1 MSEINTDA
9 AALEKELAA
18 VRSELEEVRSRLGL
32 FEAYIPGGIFSYNAE
47 NYRFDFISPNMLKMF
62 SCSEEEFRERYYD
75 SFNLMILKEDRKNV
89 LKSIEMQQNFEGFI
103 QVAYRIKGS
112 MDEILSVGHIATL
125 VKNGDREIFWVY
137 IYDRTEEVTSIQAL
151 RELTSRFE
159 KQSELLRLIKEATN
173 DIIYDY
179 SVTDDR
185 LETSK
190 MPGRPI
196 EEFAAKDVLSHLI
209 HPDDINIVSTK
220 LKDALIQEVKS
231 TVEYRLSNAD
241 GIYKWYRL
249 NYASFADEF
258 DKVYR
263 VVGLAKDV
271 SEEKRVQQELKA
283 QAEKDGMTGLL
294 NKVTI
299 KEAVEEYLTTC
310 DIGSCHAMI
319 MIDTDHFKEVNDNL
333 GHAIGD
339 EVIKEVANSI
349 RKIFRETDFVG
360 RVGGDEF
367 LVFMKHTTPVI
378 TEERA
383 ASLNRLVSRD
393 YSSNGVTV
401 HISCSIGISFFGR
414 HGEDYDTLFAC
425 ADEALYEAK
434 EGGRDR
440 YVLYTHRA

>member
-1 MSEINTDA
+1 MSDVKTDA
-9 AALEKELAA
+9 AELEKELAE
-18 VRSELEEVRSRLGL
+18 VKSELAEVRSRLEL
-32 FEAYIPGGIFSYNAE
+32 FSKYIPGGIFSYNAE
-47 NYRFDFISPNMLKMF
+47 TYKFDFISPNMLKMF
-62 SCSEEEFRERYYD
+62 SCTEEEFRERYYD
-75 SFNLMILKEDRKNV
+75 SFNLLILKEDRKNV

-103 QVAYRIKGS
+103 QVAYRIKGA
-112 MDEILSVGHIATL
+112 MDEIHSVGHISTL
-125 VKNGDREIFWVY
+125 VKSGGRDIFWVY

-151 RELTSRFE
+151 RELTGRFE

-179 SVTDDR
+179 SVTEDR

-196 EEFAAKDVLSHLI
+196 EDFAAKDVLGHLV
-209 HPDDINIVSTK
+209 HPDDLSIITTK
-220 LKDALIQEVKS
+220 LKDALRQEVKS
-231 TVEYRLSNAD
+231 TVEYRLANAD
-241 GIYKWYRL
+241 GLYKWYRL

-283 QAEKDGMTGLL
+283 QAEKDSMTGLL
-294 NKVTI
+294 NKATI
-299 KEAVEEYLTTC
+299 REAVEEYLRTC

-339 EVIKEVANSI
+339 EVIKEVAGSI
-349 RKIFRETDFVG
+349 KKIFRETDFVG

-378 TEERA
+378 TEERV
-383 ASLNRLVSRD
+383 ASLNELVSKD
-393 YSSNGVTV
+393 YSNNEVTV
-401 HISCSIGISFFGR
+401 HISCSIGVSFFGR
-414 HGEDYDTLFAC
+414 HGEDYDALFAC

-440 YVLYTHRA
+440 YVIYTRR

>member
-1 MSEINTDA
+1 MSEVNTGA
-9 AALEKELAA
+9 AGLEKELAA

-32 FEAYIPGGIFSYNAE
+32 FEKYIPGGIFSYNAQ
-47 NYRFDFISPNMLKMF
+47 NYKFDFISPNMLKMF
-62 SCSEEEFRERYYD
+62 SCTEEEFRERYYD
-75 SFNLMILKEDRKNV
+75 SFNLLILKEDRKNV
-89 LKSIEMQQNFEGFI
+89 LNSIEMQQNFEGFI
-103 QVAYRIKGS
+103 QVAYRIKGA

-151 RELTSRFE
+151 RELTSRYE

-179 SVTDDR
+179 SVTEDR
-185 LETSK
+185 LESSK
-190 MPGRPI
+190 TPGKPI
-196 EEFAAKDVLSHLI
+196 EDFAAKKVVEHVV
-209 HPDDINIVSTK
+209 HPDDVSILSAK
-220 LKDALIQEVKS
+220 LQDALVQEVKN
-231 TVEYRLSNAD
+231 TVEYRLANPD
-241 GIYKWYRL
+241 GIYRWYRL

-299 KEAVEEYLTTC
+299 RDAVEDYLRTC

-319 MIDTDHFKEVNDNL
+319 MIDTDHFKDVNDNL
-333 GHAIGD
+333 GHAMGD

-378 TEERA
+378 TQERA
-383 ASLNRLVSRD
+383 
-393 YSSNGVTV
+393 
-401 HISCSIGISFFGR
+401 
-414 HGEDYDTLFAC
+414 
-425 ADEALYEAK
+425 
-434 EGGRDR
+434 
-440 YVLYTHRA
+440 

>member
-1 MSEINTDA
+1 MSEVHADTA
-9 AALEKELAA
+9 ELERELAA
-18 VRSELEEVRSRLGL
+18 VRSELEEVRGRLDL
-32 FEAYIPGGIFSYNAE
+32 FSKYIPGGIFSYNAE
-47 NYRFDFISPNMLKMF
+47 TYKFDFISPNMLKMF

-75 SFNLMILKEDRKNV
+75 SFNLLILKEDRKNV

-103 QVAYRIKGS
+103 QVAYRIKGA
-112 MDEILSVGHIATL
+112 MDEVHSVGHIATL
-125 VKNGDREIFWVY
+125 VKNGGKEIFWVY

-179 SVTDDR
+179 SVIDDT

-196 EEFAAKDVLSHLI
+196 EEFAAKGVLGHLI
-209 HPDDINIVSTK
+209 HPDDMNIVSTK
-220 LKDALIQEVKS
+220 LKDALEREVKS
-231 TVEYRLSNAD
+231 TVEYRLANAD
-241 GIYKWYRL
+241 GLYKWYRL

-299 KEAVEEYLTTC
+299 REAVEEYLRTC

-333 GHAIGD
+333 GHAVGD
-339 EVIKEVANSI
+339 EVIKEVAGSI

-367 LVFMKHTTPVI
+367 LVFMKHTTPII

-383 ASLNRLVSRD
+383 ASLNELVSKD
-393 YSSNGVTV
+393 YSSGSVTV

-425 ADEALYEAK
+425 ADEALYKAK
-434 EGGRDR
+434 EGGRNR
-440 YVLYTHRA
+440 YVIYSRH